1 MRKEVR
7 QELVGLSRHGRLR
20 LEGKYFQ
27 HGTTTVLEHSVKVA
41 VVSLWLAD
49 RLGLRVD
56 RRSLIRGA
64 LLHDYFL
71 YDWHEKHQGH
81 RLHGFRHPQ
90 TALRKAEED
99 FTLTDREKNIIA
111 RHMFPLVPVPPT
123 CREAW
128 LVCLADKYCAAAET
142 AQGMY
147 RRFLPRQRK

>member
-7 QELVGLSRHGRLR
+7 QELIGLSRHGRLR

-41 VVSLWLAD
+41 VVSLWLAE

-71 YDWHEKHQGH
+71 YDWHTPDKSH
-81 RLHGFRHPQ
+81 RLHAFSHAGRALENARRDFR
-90 TALRKAEED
+90 LNRIE
-99 FTLTDREKNIIA
+99 RNMI
-111 RHMFPLVPVPPT
+111 RSHMFPLNKSVPKY
-123 CREAW
+123 RESIILCA
-128 LVCLADKYCAAAET
+128 ADKLCAVAET
-142 AQGMY
+142 LRAL
-147 RRFLPRQRK
+147 FPPKSKA